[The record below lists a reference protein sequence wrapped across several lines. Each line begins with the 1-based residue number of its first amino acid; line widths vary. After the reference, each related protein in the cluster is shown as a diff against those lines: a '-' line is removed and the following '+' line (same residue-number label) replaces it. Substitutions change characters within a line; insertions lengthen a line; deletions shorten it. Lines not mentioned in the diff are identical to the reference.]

1 MSVNYKDLGL
11 VNTREMFK
19 RAINGGY
26 AIPAFNF
33 NNLEQLQAIIKASS
47 ELKSPVILQVS
58 KGARKYANET
68 LLRYMAEGA
77 VQYAKELGCNHPEI
91 VLHLDHGDSF
101 ELCKSCV
108 DLGFSSVMIDGSSL
122 PYEEN
127 IALTKKVVDY
137 AHQFDV
143 TVEGELGVLAGVE
156 DEVASEVSHYTKP
169 EEVIDFTSRTG
180 VDSLAISIGTSH
192 GAYNFKLEQCTRD
205 PQTGRLV
212 PPPLAF
218 DVLDEIM
225 VKLPGFPIVLHGSSS
240 VPQEYVDIINANGG
254 KLPDAVGIP
263 EEQLRKAAK
272 SAVCKINI
280 DSDSRLAFT
289 AAVRK
294 VFNEKPA
301 EFDPRKYCG
310 PARDLMEEMY
320 KHKILDVL
328 GSDNKLAQLD

>member
-1 MSVNYKDLGL
+1 MVNYKELGL
-11 VNTREMFK
+11 VNTRDMFA
-19 RAINGGY
+19 RAIKGGY

-58 KGARKYANET
+58 KGARAYANET

-77 VQYAKELGCNHPEI
+77 VEYAKELGCKHPEI

-127 IALTKKVVDY
+127 IALTKKVVEY

-156 DEVASEVSHYTKP
+156 DEVSSDVCHYTKP
-169 EEVIDFTSRTG
+169 EEVIDFTTRTG

-192 GAYNFKLEQCTRD
+192 GAYKFKPEQCTRD
-205 PQTGRLV
+205 PKTGHLV

-218 DVLDEIM
+218 DVLAAVE
-225 VKLPGFPIVLHGSSS
+225 KQLPGFPIVLHGSSS
-240 VPQEYVDIINANGG
+240 VPQEYVDIINKFGG

-263 EEQLRKAAK
+263 EEQLTKASE

-289 AAVRK
+289 AGVR
-294 VFNEKPA
+294 ETLALHP
-301 EFDPRKYCG
+301 EYFDPRQYCG
-310 PARDLMEEMY
+310 KAREYMVDLY
-320 KHKILDVL
+320 SHKIKDVL
-328 GSDNKLAQLD
+328 HSDNKLANLD

>member
-1 MSVNYKDLGL
+1 MVNYKELGL
-11 VNTREMFK
+11 VNTREMFAK
-19 RAINGGY
+19 AIKGGY

-33 NNLEQLQAIIKASS
+33 NNMEQLQAIIKASA
-47 ELKSPVILQVS
+47 ETKSPVILQVS
-58 KGARKYANET
+58 KGARSYANQT

-77 VQYAKELGCNHPEI
+77 VAYAKELGWEHPQI

-108 DLGFSSVMIDGSSL
+108 DTGFSSVMIDGSSL
-122 PYEEN
+122 PYDEN
-127 IALTKKVVDY
+127 VALTRQVVEY
-137 AHQFDV
+137 AHKYDV

-156 DEVASEVSHYTKP
+156 DEVSSEESHYTKP
-169 EEVIDFTSRTG
+169 EEVIDFTTKTG

-192 GAYNFKLEQCTRD
+192 GAYKFKPEQCTRD
-205 PQTGRLV
+205 PKTGRLV

-218 DVLDEIM
+218 DVLDAIM

-240 VPQEYVDIINANGG
+240 VPQEYVDMINKYGG
-254 KLPDAVGIP
+254 KMPDAVGIP
-263 EEQLRKAAK
+263 EEQLRQASK

-294 VFNEKPA
+294 VFAEKPA

-310 PARDLMEEMY
+310 PARDLMEELY
-320 KHKILDVL
+320 KHKIINVL
-328 GSDNKLAQLD
+328 GSDGKAL